1 MCMRHEEYRL
11 PSYSFLA
18 NLKSAGIDSVKAL
31 KMMKDKNAIS
41 DDVIVMY
48 DEMYL
53 QQCEEYAAGKVEGSN
68 DDGELY
74 NGVLAFMV
82 IGLQKNVPFIVRA
95 VTKTKLTAEMI
106 KEELEKTL
114 DVVME
119 AGFNVSLFMKFV
131 DGLIHF

>member
-1 MCMRHEEYRL
+1 M
-11 PSYSFLA
+11 
-18 NLKSAGIDSVKAL
+18 KAL

-131 DGLIHF
+131 DGLIDF